1 MHFCFTIIKRR
12 VGCIRPRSDSACDP
26 RLRAACL
33 HGHMP
38 DCLPFCGRTK
48 GGIFLSRLSIEHPG
62 QAQIVL
68 NGLYRE
74 MGRRINASSPGLC
87 PVDMALNFVRL
98 SHAQTCGKCVPCRVG
113 LGQLAV
119 LIESAL
125 DRTATLE
132 TIDLIERTAQVIAD
146 SADCAIGYE
155 AAHMVLKGVRGFRE
169 DYEEHVLHGRCICS
183 LGHPVPCVSVCPA
196 HVDIPGYI
204 SLVRAGRYD
213 DAVRLIRKDNPF
225 PFTCAY
231 VCEHPC
237 ENHCRRRM
245 VDDAVNICGLKRYA
259 VDHAS
264 PMEPPQR
271 AEATGKQIAVIGGGP
286 GGLTAAYYL
295 SLMGHSV
302 TVYDKLPKLGGMLRY
317 GIPDYRLPQN
327 VLDRDINFILSA
339 GVQVRTGVAV
349 GQDISMADIQKQYD
363 AVYLSIGASGDKK
376 LGIEGEDSVGVLSAV
391 EMLRSIGE
399 GHAPD
404 FAGKRVC
411 VIGGGNVS
419 MDATRTAQRL
429 GAASVTCVYRRR
441 IEDMTALS
449 EEIEEAIGEGCQIL
463 PLQAPSRIEADEEG
477 KVAALWTQPQHIGPY
492 GRDGRPAPVK
502 ANCPPQRIPCD
513 YIIVA
518 IGQSIEAQPFE
529 AIGVAT
535 HRGTILADL
544 TSAVPGVKNVFAGG
558 DAVSGPATVIRA
570 VAAGKVAADNI
581 DAFLSYTHK
590 IRCDVEIPPAHLTNT
605 PPCGRVNLTNRSL
618 TDCKYDFELVKLGM
632 SDEEAQQEASRC
644 LRCDH
649 FGYGIFKGGRKTE
662 W

>member
-1 MHFCFTIIKRR
+1 MN
-12 VGCIRPRSDSACDP
+12 
-26 RLRAACL
+26 
-33 HGHMP
+33 
-38 DCLPFCGRTK
+38 
-48 GGIFLSRLSIEHPG
+48 RLSIETPLH
-62 QAQIVL
+62 AQTVVQD
-68 NGLYRE
+68 LYRDVS
-74 MGRRINASSPGLC
+74 RRLTASPPGLC
-87 PVDMALNFVRL
+87 PVDMALNFLRL
-98 SHAQTCGKCVPCRVG
+98 CHAQTCGKCVPCRIG
-113 LGQLAV
+113 LSQLEKLLQDV
-119 LIESAL
+119 LDQRAG
-125 DRTATLE
+125 LE
-132 TIDLIERTAQVIAD
+132 VIDLIERTARVIAD

-155 AAHMVLKGVRGFRE
+155 AAAMVLHGLHGFRE
-169 DYEEHVLHGRCICS
+169 DYEEHILHGRCICGLS
-183 LGHPVPCVSVCPA
+183 QPVPCVAVCPA

-204 SLVRAGRYD
+204 ALVKAGRYE

-237 ENHCRRRM
+237 EKQCRRQM
-245 VDDAVNICGLKRYA
+245 VDDAVNICGLKRFA
-259 VDHAS
+259 VDHAAS
-264 PMEPPQR
+264 VPAPP
-271 AEATGKQIAVIGGGP
+271 AAPATGKRVAVIGGGP

-295 SLMGHSV
+295 SLMGHKV
-302 TVYDKLPKLGGMLRY
+302 TIYEQRPALGGMLRY
-317 GIPDYRLPQN
+317 GIPDYRLPP
-327 VLDRDINFILSA
+327 RILE
-339 GVQVRTGVAV
+339 
-349 GQDISMADIQKQYD
+349 ADIQHILSTGIEVHTNFSIGRNAEMSELQKEYD
-363 AVYLSIGASGDKK
+363 AVYVCIGAHADKK
-376 LGIEGEDSVGVLSAV
+376 LGLEGEDSQGVISAV
-391 EMLRSIGE
+391 EMLRGIGE
-399 GHAPD
+399 GRLPD
-404 FAGKRVC
+404 LQGKRVC

-441 IEDMTALS
+441 IEDMTALA

-477 KVAALWTQPQHIGPY
+477 KVTALWTQPQHIGPY

-535 HRGTILADL
+535 RRGTILADL

-581 DAFLSYTHK
+581 DAFLGYTHK